1 MSAKIVAF
9 SALVGTAAAYMPT
22 MVRFY
27 IKPFLT
33 VHRDMY
39 MYCNATSALNQ

>member
-22 MVRFY
+22 MVSFAF
-27 IKPFLT
+27 IAVCL
-33 VHRDMY
+33 
-39 MYCNATSALNQ
+39 

>member
-22 MVRFY
+22 MVS
-27 IKPFLT
+27 LHLLLC
-33 VHRDMY
+33 V
-39 MYCNATSALNQ
+39 